1 MLIQNFNTNKKI
13 FLIAEI
19 GNNHEGDLKLAKKLI
34 YLAKKNGADAVKFQ
48 YITPKSLVNQK
59 IYPERVNFL
68 EKVCL
73 KFNDFIKLKKYAQ
86 KLKIIFLCSIFDY
99 NEINNF
105 SKILPAFKIA
115 SGENNFTTNI
125 LSLAKFKK
133 PILLSTGML
142 SNTEI
147 DILMKKLSKNK
158 NLLSKICLLHCVSN
172 YPVSIK
178 DANLSKIQYLKK
190 YKAQIGYSDHTLG
203 INACLVA
210 ASLGARVIEKHF
222 TIDHNFS
229 KFRDHQLSMNPE
241 QLKLLSRSLKE
252 INILLGKNEDKIP
265 FAEKL
270 NIKNSRRGIYAK
282 YRLKKNQ
289 KIKKEDL
296 LILRPEGKISVDK
309 INSIIGS
316 YTKKE
321 VKELTEI
328 NFQNTYRY

>member
-1 MLIQNFNTNKKI
+1 
-13 FLIAEI
+13 
-19 GNNHEGDLKLAKKLI
+19 
-34 YLAKKNGADAVKFQ
+34 
-48 YITPKSLVNQK
+48 
-59 IYPERVNFL
+59 
-68 EKVCL
+68 
-73 KFNDFIKLKKYAQ
+73 
-86 KLKIIFLCSIFDY
+86 
-99 NEINNF
+99 
-105 SKILPAFKIA
+105 
-115 SGENNFTTNI
+115 
-125 LSLAKFKK
+125 
-133 PILLSTGML
+133 ML